1 MRLLVVVRQR
11 TVIQGFDSSAGGVAR
26 VRPGAS
32 ARARVT
38 YVPVMR
44 PRHGPRCPSRRGAVV
59 RCRSA
64 VRKRHASAG
73 PDRTGPDRGH
83 PYSLSALL
91 PVGGSGR
98 SRPQDQRQ
106 GPRRR
111 QCRAAQGP
119 PRHARAGRGPYGR
132 LSARAR
138 TRQKVALV
146 AAGVGITPLRAL
158 AEELDYA
165 PGDAVL
171 LYRFTDRPLFEG
183 ELAALARERGLQA
196 IWLPG
201 HRRAPD
207 SWLGDGVGGADDRTA
222 LTFRVPDIAERDVYV
237 CGPEGWAEDVRRTT
251 SAAGLPADHFH
262 VESFG
267 W

>member
-1 MRLLVVVRQR
+1 MRR
-11 TVIQGFDSSAGGVAR
+11 R
-26 VRPGAS
+26 VLTGPG
-32 ARARVT
+32 
-38 YVPVMR
+38 
-44 PRHGPRCPSRRGAVV
+44 
-59 RCRSA
+59 
-64 VRKRHASAG
+64 
-73 PDRTGPDRGH
+73 RTGATPTPCR
-83 PYSLSALL
+83 PYSLSAAADGRGLRISVKDLGDGSAAL
-91 PVGGSGR
+91 PRV
-98 SRPQDQRQ
+98 RPGTHVLVE
-106 GPRRR
+106 GPTAG
-111 QCRAAQGP
+111 CPPGP
-119 PRHARAGRGPYGR
+119 APGRGP
-132 LSARAR
+132 
-138 TRQKVALV
+138 LV
-146 AAGVGITPLRAL
+146 AAGIGSTPLRAL

-222 LTFRVPDIAERDVYV
+222 LTFWVPDIAERDVYV

-251 SAAGLPADHFH
+251 SAAGLPADRFH